1 MRLRLLLADDH
12 RMFREGLRAL
22 IEKHKD
28 IKVVG
33 EAANGREAV
42 RLARDLKPTV
52 VVMDVSMPDLGGVE
66 ATRRIL
72 KRSPKVKVIALSM
85 HSDRRFVV
93 EMLRAGAQGY
103 LLKDC
108 AYDELVRAIRTVA
121 GGRAYL
127 SPRIAGVVLEDCVR
141 STAPEAEAPAPAL
154 TAREREVLQ
163 LLAEGHGTKQ
173 IARRLHVS
181 TKTIDTHRHNIMN
194 RLDIHSVAELTKY
207 AVREGL
213 TTLER

>member
-12 RMFREGLRAL
+12 GMFREGLRAL
-22 IEKHKD
+22 LEKQTD
-28 IKVVG
+28 IQVVG

-72 KRSPKVKVIALSM
+72 KRSPKAKVIALSM

-141 STAPEAEAPAPAL
+141 STAPEAAAPAPAL

>member
-1 MRLRLLLADDH
+1 MSLRILLADDH
-12 RMFREGLRAL
+12 EIVRSGLRAL
-22 IEKHKD
+22 IEKQTD
-28 IKVVG
+28 LKVVG

-42 RLARDLKPTV
+42 RLARDLTPTV
-52 VVMDVSMPDLGGVE
+52 VVMDVSMPDLSGVE

-72 KRSPKVKVIALSM
+72 KRSPKAKVIALSM

-141 STAPEAEAPAPAL
+141 STAPEAAAPAPAL

-163 LLAEGHGTKQ
+163 LVAEGLTTKE
-173 IARRLHVS
+173 IANRLHIS
-181 TKTIDTHRHNIMN
+181 PKTAETHRQQLMN
-194 RLDIHSVAELTKY
+194 KLNIHSVADLTKF

-213 TTLER
+213 TSLET

>member
-1 MRLRLLLADDH
+1 MKLRLLLADDH
-12 RMFREGLRAL
+12 GMFREGLRAL
-22 IEKHKD
+22 IEKQTD
-28 IKVVG
+28 LEVVG

-121 GGRAYL
+121 GGRVYL

-141 STAPEAEAPAPAL
+141 RAAPEAAAPAPAL

-181 TKTIDTHRHNIMN
+181 TKTIDTHRHNIMSK
-194 RLDIHSVAELTKY
+194 LDIHSVAELTKY

-213 TTLER
+213 TTLEC